1 MIKTRF
7 TEMFGVE
14 APITMGGM
22 TRVGKAGLVA
32 AVANAGALPSSPR

>member
-14 APITMGGM
+14 APITSAD
-22 TRVGKAGLVA
+22 TTLVRD
-32 AVANAGALPSSPR
+32 PFSS